1 MKQLKLTLN
10 RHLELILL
18 LVVLVIIL
26 SSCGGNGGGPEEP
39 SEQDL
44 AFEKLSGAWTL
55 NNGGSINLDG
65 NNVSAN
71 YAGFTLSFTDGSF
84 TTTNAGDLF
93 PASGTWEW
101 VGEATNQIR
110 TGRGKVVT
118 ISTLTTSSFQFS
130 FTKNASNAAAG
141 IDGNYVIAL
150 NK

>member
-10 RHLELILL
+10 KHLELILL
-18 LVVLVIIL
+18 LVVLTIIL
-26 SSCGGNGGGPEEP
+26 SSCGGNGGGPDGP
-39 SEQDL
+39 SDQDL

-55 NNGGSINLDG
+55 SNGGSITLDG
-65 NNVSAN
+65 SNVNAN
-71 YAGFTLSFTDGSF
+71 YTGFTLSFTNGSF

-101 VGEATNQIR
+101 VGETTNQIR

-130 FTKNASNAAAG
+130 FTKNASNGAAG